1 MTAQIKVLHYINQ
14 FFGGIGGEEKA
25 NVPVEV
31 REGATGPGRALQGA
45 LGEHGTIVATAICG
59 DNFFVEETDLASA
72 SIREALD
79 QWKPDVVITGPAF
92 DAGRYGMA
100 CGLMARL
107 AAEKNIPSV
116 TAMHPDNPGVVVYG
130 QDMITIPTGVD
141 VTEMQAIMAK
151 LAVIAVRLGSGE
163 ILGPA
168 EEEGYLPRGIRRLIQ
183 RNKPGAVRAVEMLT
197 DYVLGRPFTPEIP
210 LAIYETIPPAPPI
223 ADLESARIAMV
234 SSGGIV
240 PRDNPDNQVS
250 SRAEQYFKYPIEGLD
265 ELTIRAWRSVH
276 GGFNTYYLNE
286 KDPNYALPVRYARA
300 LEKLDLFKEL
310 YHTAF
315 TTVGTGCA
323 VTSAKRMGEGI
334 VSELKEADIDGVLLV
349 AT

>member
-25 NVPVEV
+25 NVPVEM

-59 DNFFVEETDLASA
+59 DNFFVEETDSASA

-79 QWKPDVVITGPAF
+79 KWKPDVVVTGPAF

-116 TAMHPDNPGVVVYG
+116 TAMHPDNSGVVVYG
-130 QDMITIPTGVD
+130 KDMITIPTGVD

-151 LAVIAVRLGSGE
+151 LAAFAVRLGSGE

-183 RNKPGAVRAVEMLT
+183 RKKTGAVRAVEMMT
-197 DYVLGRPFTPEIP
+197 DYILGRPFTPEIP
-210 LAIYETIPPAPPI
+210 LAMYETIPPAPPI

-250 SRAEQYFKYPIEGLD
+250 SRAEQYFKYPIKGLD
-265 ELTIRAWRSVH
+265 ELTIREWRSVH

-300 LEKLDLFKEL
+300 LEKPGLFKEL

-323 VTSAKRMGEGI
+323 VTAAKRMGEGI
-334 VSELKEADIDGVLLV
+334 VSELKEADVDGVLLV

>member
-1 MTAQIKVLHYINQ
+1 MTTQIKVLHYVNQ
-14 FFGGIGGEEKA
+14 VFGGIGGEEEA

-31 REGATGPGRALQGA
+31 REGAIGPGRALQGA
-45 LGEHGTIVATAICG
+45 LGGDGAIVATAICG
-59 DNFFVEETDLASA
+59 DNFFVEETDSASA

-79 QWKPDVVITGPAF
+79 QWKPDVVVTGPAF

-116 TAMHPDNPGVVVYG
+116 TAMHPDNPGVGLYG

-141 VTEMQAIMAK
+141 VTEMQAIMTK
-151 LAVIAVRLGSGE
+151 LAGFAVRLGSGE
-163 ILGPA
+163 TLGTA
-168 EEEGYLPRGIRRLIQ
+168 EEEGYLPRGIRRLTQ
-183 RNKPGAVRAVEMLT
+183 REKPGADRAVEMLT

-210 LAIYETIPPAPPI
+210 LAIYETITPAPPVV
-223 ADLESARIAMV
+223 DLKSARIAMV

-250 SRAEQYFKYPIEGLD
+250 SRADQYFKYPIDGLD
-265 ELTIRAWRSVH
+265 ELTTREWRSVH

-300 LEKLDLFKEL
+300 FEALGLFKEL

-323 VTSAKRMGEGI
+323 VTSAKNMGEGI
-334 VSELKEADIDGVLLV
+334 VAELQEADIDGVLLV

>member
-1 MTAQIKVLHYINQ
+1 MTTQIKVLHYINQ
-14 FFGGIGGEEKA
+14 FFGGIGGEEEA

-31 REGATGPGRALQGA
+31 REGAIGPGRALQGA
-45 LGEHGTIVATAICG
+45 LGGDGAIVATAICG
-59 DNFFVEETDLASA
+59 DNFFVEETDSASA

-79 QWKPDVVITGPAF
+79 QWKPDVVVTGPAF

-116 TAMHPDNPGVVVYG
+116 TAMHPDNPGVGLYG

-141 VTEMQAIMAK
+141 VTEMQAIMTK
-151 LAVIAVRLGSGE
+151 LAGFAVRLGSGE
-163 ILGPA
+163 TLGTA
-168 EEEGYLPRGIRRLIQ
+168 EEEGYLPRGIRRLTQ
-183 RNKPGAVRAVEMLT
+183 REKPGADRAVEMLT

-210 LAIYETIPPAPPI
+210 LAIYETITPAPPVV
-223 ADLESARIAMV
+223 DLKSARIAMV

-250 SRAEQYFKYPIEGLD
+250 SRADQYFKYPIDGLD
-265 ELTIRAWRSVH
+265 ELTTREWRSVH

-300 LEKLDLFKEL
+300 FEALGLFKEL

-323 VTSAKRMGEGI
+323 VTSAKNMGEGI
-334 VSELKEADIDGVLLV
+334 VAELQEADIDGVLLV

>member
-45 LGEHGTIVATAICG
+45 LGEHGTIVATVICG
-59 DNFFVEETDLASA
+59 DNFFVEETESAAASV
-72 SIREALD
+72 REALD
-79 QWKPDVVITGPAF
+79 QWQPDVVVAGPAF

-107 AAEKNIPSV
+107 AAERDIPAV
-116 TAMHPDNPGVVVYG
+116 TAMHPDNSGVAVYG
-130 QDMITIPTGVD
+130 KDMITVPTGIEVA
-141 VTEMQAIMAK
+141 EMQAIMAK
-151 LAVIAVRLGSGE
+151 LAVFAVRLGSGE

-168 EEEGYLPRGIRRLIQ
+168 EEEGYLARGIRRLIQ
-183 RNKPGAVRAVEMLT
+183 RDKPGAVRAVEMLT

-210 LAIYETIPPAPPI
+210 FAVYEKITPAPPVT
-223 ADLESARIAMV
+223 DLKTARIAMV

-240 PRDNPDNQVS
+240 PRDNPDSQVS
-250 SRAEQYFKYPIEGLD
+250 SRAEQYFKYSIEEQT
-265 ELTIRAWRSVH
+265 ELSTSEWRSVH

-300 LEKLDLFKEL
+300 FEKLGLFDEL
-310 YHTAF
+310 YHTVF

-323 VTSAKRMGEGI
+323 VTMAKRMGEGI
-334 VSELKEADIDGVLLV
+334 ASELKEADIDAVLLV